1 MLDAIDLQLLQLLR
15 ENCRQSLRELGKKIN
30 LSAPAVN
37 ARLKH
42 LEESGVIASFTLAVH
57 PKIVGINLEALIFI
71 DMMPYVYKRFLSFMQ
86 KQPAVCSC
94 ERITGEYCFMLR
106 AGFKGVEQLLN
117 FVELLEKDYGK
128 CKVSMVLK
136 REISERI
143 ALDADVIKD

>member
-15 ENCRQSLRELGKKIN
+15 ENCRQSLRELGKKVN

-42 LEESGVIASFTLAVH
+42 LEDSGVIASFTLVVH
-57 PKIVGINLEALIFI
+57 PQIVGINLEALIFI
-71 DMMPYVYKRFLSFMQ
+71 DMMPYVYQRFLCFV
-86 KQPAVCSC
+86 KKHPAVCSC

-106 AGFKGVEQLLN
+106 AGFKGIEQLLS
-117 FVELLEKDYGK
+117 FVDLLENEYGK
-128 CKVSMVLK
+128 CKISMVLK